1 MITIFKRPTF
11 YVALLGLLAVTGIV
25 LRQRQTGPVSQPLVP
40 PPQSPYTL
48 SIGAR
53 GLVESVNEN
62 VRIAPT
68 ASGLVGKI
76 AVRVGDTVRVGDLLF
91 TMDTRDAL
99 STVKTQEAQLAVQQ
113 ARLAEAETLLAD
125 RRDQLDR
132 TTKLRAKNVASED
145 EIQRNR
151 FSWQTAERQFERSRA
166 DLELAR
172 AQLND
177 ANVRLDL
184 LLVRSPRDGSVLQVN
199 IREGEY
205 AAVSAPEP
213 AILLGDTRTL
223 QLRADVDESDAPR
236 VRPGSKAV
244 AFLKG
249 SRTRPIPLEF
259 VRIEPYILPKKSL
272 SGDSTERVDTR
283 VLQVIFR
290 FQNPDFPIYVG
301 QQMDV
306 FIDEK
311 TK

>member
-40 PPQSPYTL
+40 PPQSPYAL

-132 TTKLRAKNVASED
+132 TTRLREKNVASED

-151 FSWQTAERQFERSRA
+151 FSWQTAQRQLERSRA
-166 DLELAR
+166 DLALAD

-177 ANVRLDL
+177 AKVRLDL
-184 LLVRSPRDGSVLQVN
+184 LLVRAPRAGTVLQVN

>member
-132 TTKLRAKNVASED
+132 TTRLREKNVASED

-151 FSWQTAERQFERSRA
+151 FSWQTAQRQLERSRA
-166 DLELAR
+166 DLALAD

-177 ANVRLDL
+177 AKVRLDL
-184 LLVRSPRDGSVLQVN
+184 LLVRAPRAGTVLQVN

>member
-40 PPQSPYTL
+40 PPQSPYAL

-132 TTKLRAKNVASED
+132 TTRLREKNVASED

-151 FSWQTAERQFERSRA
+151 FSWQTAQRQLERSRA
-166 DLELAR
+166 DLALAD

-177 ANVRLDL
+177 AKVRLDL
-184 LLVRSPRDGSVLQVN
+184 LLVRAPRAGTVLQVN

-259 VRIEPYILPKKSL
+259 GRIEPYILPTKSL
-272 SGDSTERVDTR
+272 SGDRTERVDTR

>member
-1 MITIFKRPTF
+1 MIAIFRRPTIF
-11 YVALLGLLAVTGIV
+11 VALIGIIAVTILV
-25 LRQRQTGPVSQPLVP
+25 LRLRQADPASQPLVP
-40 PPQSPYTL
+40 PPQSPYAR

-53 GLVESVNEN
+53 GLVESANEN

-76 AVRVGDTVRVGDLLF
+76 NVRVGGATRTGDLLF

-99 STVKTQEAQLAVQQ
+99 AAVKTQEAQLAVQQ
-113 ARLAEAETLLAD
+113 ARLAEVGTILAD

-132 TTKLRAKNVASED
+132 SNKLRQKNVASED
-145 EIQRNR
+145 ETLRNR
-151 FSWQTAERQFERSRA
+151 YAWQSAQRQFERAQA
-166 DLELAR
+166 DLELSR

-177 ANVRLDL
+177 AQVRLDI
-184 LLVRSPRDGSVLQVN
+184 LLVRAPRDGTVLQVN

-205 AAVSAPEP
+205 AAASAAEP
-213 AILLGDTRTL
+213 AILLGDTRSL

-236 VRPGSKAV
+236 VRAGCHAV

-249 SRTRPIPLEF
+249 TRARPIPLEF

-272 SGDSTERVDTR
+272 SGESTERVDTR
-283 VLQVIFR
+283 VLQVVFR
-290 FQNPDFPIYVG
+290 FQNPDFPVYVG

-306 FIDEK
+306 FIDEDAS
-311 TK
+311 

>member
-1 MITIFKRPTF
+1 MSTIFKRPTF
-11 YVALLGLLAVTGIV
+11 YVALFGIV
-25 LRQRQTGPVSQPLVP
+25 ALVVLVMRLRQTGPLSQPLVP
-40 PPQSPYTL
+40 PPQSPYAQ

-76 AVRVGDTVRVGDLLF
+76 AVHVGDTVRAGDLLF

-113 ARLAEAETLLAD
+113 ARLAEAQTLLAD
-125 RRDQLDR
+125 RRDQLER
-132 TTKLRAKNVASED
+132 TTKLRQKNVASED

-151 FSWQTAERQFERSRA
+151 FAWQTAERQFERSKA
-166 DLELAR
+166 DLDLAS

-177 ANVRLDL
+177 AKVRLDL
-184 LLVRSPRDGSVLQVN
+184 LLVRAPRDGTVLQVN

-205 AAVSAPEP
+205 AAVNATEP

-236 VRPGSKAV
+236 VRPGCKAV

-249 SRTRPIPLEF
+249 TRAKPIPLEF

-272 SGDSTERVDTR
+272 SGESTERVDTR

-290 FQNPDFPIYVG
+290 FQNPDFPVYVG

-306 FIDEK
+306 FIDENGI
-311 TK
+311 